1 MRTVTAARLVAVL
14 AALMALTSS
23 PAASAHAGGL
33 SPTGVRSVVLAV
45 SPPIPGLSVEAIE
58 DGARLRIR
66 NATAVEIE
74 IPADTV
80 QADDVVVPAGES
92 RTLIDRRATS
102 LDRDLSSKSPVPW
115 SIHMVAG
122 TQAVIVT
129 GEFVAAAPPASY
141 GWWTATIAL
150 GVATAALARRA
161 RRPNVLL
168 AATGLITALASVL
181 HVVGTTFAVESAPLW
196 QTFLDAMGLGLLV
209 WPLVVA
215 AAATALRGRAAG
227 VLGVC
232 VGAGLSVAFI
242 LPDVTEF
249 HYAIVPFAGS
259 AEVSRALVAVVLG
272 MGGATAAAGAGA
284 LRALAAR
291 QQSTLTEP
299 GDRSTS

>member
-1 MRTVTAARLVAVL
+1 M
-14 AALMALTSS
+14 
-23 PAASAHAGGL
+23 
-33 SPTGVRSVVLAV
+33 LAV

-66 NATAVEIE
+66 NDTAVEIE
-74 IPADTV
+74 IHADTV

-102 LDRDLSSKSPVPW
+102 LDRDLSSKSPLPW
-115 SIHMVAG
+115 SIHMMAG
-122 TQAVIVT
+122 TQAVIVA
-129 GEFVAAAPPASY
+129 GEFVAAPPASY
-141 GWWTATIAL
+141 GWWTATITL
-150 GVATAALARRA
+150 GVATAVLARRA

-215 AAATALRGRAAG
+215 AAVTALRGRAAG

-249 HYAIVPFAGS
+249 HYAIVPFAGPV
-259 AEVSRALVAVVLG
+259 EVSRALVAVVLG

-291 QQSTLTEP
+291 QQSKLTEP